1 MRSHPLLKVKNLAL
15 EFNTY
20 RGVVKALDDVN
31 FQIFGKERFGL
42 AGETGCGK
50 SVTALSILKL
60 VPKPGRIVNGEIIFR
75 GEDLLRKS
83 QKEMQKIRGSKIS
96 MVFQDP
102 TSSLNPVFKIGD
114 QINGVI
120 RKHQNLNEKEARE
133 RALELL
139 EKVKLADPTRVL
151 RMYPHELSG
160 GMKQRVMIAIALSCH
175 PDLLI
180 ADEPTTNVDVTIQA
194 EILDLMRD
202 LQRDFKSSI
211 LYITHNLAVIAETC
225 DRVGIM
231 YAGNIVEVGSTKD
244 IFSSPLHPYTQGLI
258 KAIPELG
265 KREKKLSSIM
275 GAVPDLINPPKGCK
289 FHPRC
294 ARMEAICRS
303 EKPTLTELEKGHY
316 VACWNVFN
324 WEGRQDVA
332 FSED

>member
-1 MRSHPLLKVKNLAL
+1 MNMRRYPLLEVKNLAL

-31 FQIFGKERFGL
+31 FQIFEKESFGL

-50 SVTALSILKL
+50 SVTALSILRL

-83 QKEMQKIRGSKIS
+83 QKEMQKIRGRKIS
-96 MVFQDP
+96 MIFQDP

-114 QINGVI
+114 QINRVI
-120 RKHQNLNEKEARE
+120 RKHQNLSEKEARE

-139 EKVKLADPTRVL
+139 EKVRLADLTRVL
-151 RMYPHELSG
+151 GLYPHELSG

-180 ADEPTTNVDVTIQA
+180 ADEPTTNLDVTIQA
-194 EILDLMRD
+194 KILYLMRD
-202 LQRDFKSSI
+202 LRRDFKSSI
-211 LYITHNLAVIAETC
+211 LHITHNLAVIAETC

-231 YAGNIVEVGSTKD
+231 YAGNIVEVGSTKH
-244 IFSSPLHPYTQGLI
+244 IFSSPSHPYTRGLI

-275 GAVPDLINPPKGCK
+275 GVVPDLINPPRGCN

-294 ARMEAICRS
+294 ARMEVICRN
-303 EKPTLTELEKGHY
+303 EKPKLTELEKGHY

-324 WEGRQDVA
+324 
-332 FSED
+332 